1 MEKLYT
7 VREVAAIL
15 QVNRN
20 KAYELVKKG
29 FIKSLNLGSIRV
41 RESALQN
48 FLETYDGMDI
58 SDLNNVR
65 KIV

>member
-1 MEKLYT
+1 MERLYT
-7 VREVAAIL
+7 VREVAEIL
-15 QVNRN
+15 KVNRN
-20 KAYELVKKG
+20 KAYDLIRKG

-41 RESALQN
+41 RESALQT

-58 SDLNNVR
+58 SDLENVR

>member
-1 MEKLYT
+1 MERLYT
-7 VREVAAIL
+7 VREVAEIL
-15 QVNRN
+15 KVNRN
-20 KAYELVKKG
+20 KAYDLVRKG

-58 SDLNNVR
+58 SDLENVR
-65 KIV
+65 KIG

>member
-1 MEKLYT
+1 MERLYT
-7 VREVAAIL
+7 VREVAGIL
-15 QVNRN
+15 QINRN
-20 KAYELVKKG
+20 KVYDLIKKG
-29 FIKSLNLGSIRV
+29 FIKSLNLGSLRV

-58 SDLNNVR
+58 SDLENVR